1 MVFTSDTM
9 WWIIF
14 FVFIVWVVGLS
25 VIVLR
30 MVRHY
35 NTLTTATKKT
45 GLKEVLEVLLATQKG
60 LQSQTKDLYKVLDEV
75 KKDGRLHIQR
85 VGLVRFN
92 PFSDTGGSQSFTL
105 SLLDGYDNGLVM
117 TSLYARTGN
126 RWYIKEVVSGKG
138 KELVLS
144 KEEQAAVQ
152 KAKPFGGVA
161 HG

>member
-14 FVFIVWVVGLS
+14 FVVIAWVVGLS

-35 NTLTTATKKT
+35 NTLIGETDKTK
-45 GLKEVLEVLLATQKG
+45 LKDVLDVILATQKG
-60 LQSQTKDLYKVLDEV
+60 LQSETRDLYKALDEV
-75 KKDGRLHIQR
+75 RKDGRLHIQR

-105 SLLDGYDNGLVM
+105 ALLDGHDNGLIM
-117 TSLYARTGN
+117 TSLYARTGH

-138 KELVLS
+138 KELALS
-144 KEEQAAVQ
+144 KEEQAAVK
-152 KAKPFGGVA
+152 KAKPFEGIT

>member
-1 MVFTSDTM
+1 MVFNGDM
-9 WWIIF
+9 FPGIIF
-14 FVFIVWVVGLS
+14 FVLIAWVVGLS

-35 NTLTTATKKT
+35 NMLTGITNKT
-45 GLKEVLEVLLATQKG
+45 GLKDVIETILQTQKG

-75 KKDGRLHIQR
+75 KKDGRLHIQQ

-105 SLLDGYDNGLVM
+105 ALLDGHDNGLVM
-117 TSLYARTGN
+117 TSLYARTGH

-144 KEEQAAVQ
+144 KEEQTAVQ
-152 KAKPFGGVA
+152 KAKPVGGIT

>member
-14 FVFIVWVVGLS
+14 IIIIAWVAGLS

-35 NTLTTATKKT
+35 NTLTIGTNKT
-45 GLKEVLEVLLATQKG
+45 GLKEVLDVFLQTQKG
-60 LQSQTKDLYKVLDEV
+60 LQGQTKDLYKALDEV
-75 KKDGRLHIQR
+75 KRDGRLHIQR

-105 SLLDGYDNGLVM
+105 SFLDGHDNGLVM

-138 KELVLS
+138 KEIALS

-152 KAKPFGGVA
+152 KAKPLGGA
-161 HG
+161 THG

>member
-9 WWIIF
+9 WVVIF
-14 FVFIVWVVGLS
+14 FIVIAWVVGLS

-35 NTLTTATKKT
+35 NTLTAATNKT
-45 GLKEVLEVLLATQKG
+45 GLKDVLEVLFQTQKG
-60 LQSQTKDLYKVLDEV
+60 LQSQTKDLYKALDDV
-75 KKDGRLHIQR
+75 RKDGRLHIQR

-105 SLLDGYDNGLVM
+105 SLLDGHDNGLVM

-144 KEEQAAVQ
+144 KEEQTAVQ
-152 KAKPFGGVA
+152 KAKPFEGSI
-161 HG
+161 HE

>member
-1 MVFTSDTM
+1 MVFTLDIVSGV
-9 WWIIF
+9 IF
-14 FVFIVWVVGLS
+14 FVLIAWVVGLS

-35 NTLTTATKKT
+35 NTLTGATNKT
-45 GLKEVLEVLLATQKG
+45 GLKDVLEVMLVTQKG
-60 LQSQTKDLYKVLDEV
+60 LQSQTKDLYKVLDEIR
-75 KKDGRLHIQR
+75 KDGRLHIQR

-105 SLLDGYDNGLVM
+105 SLLDGHDNGLVM

-126 RWYIKEVVSGKG
+126 RWYIKEVRAGKG

-144 KEEQAAVQ
+144 KEEQTAIQ
-152 KAKPFGGVA
+152 KAKPF
-161 HG
+161 

>member
-1 MVFTSDTM
+1 MVFTSDTLA
-9 WWIIF
+9 WIIF
-14 FVFIVWVVGLS
+14 FVVVAWIVGLS

-35 NTLTTATKKT
+35 NTLIGTTNKT
-45 GLKEVLEVLLATQKG
+45 GLKDVLEVVLQTQKG
-60 LQSQTKDLYKVLDEV
+60 LQGQTRDLYKAVDEV
-75 KKDGRLHIQR
+75 KRDGRLHIQR

-105 SLLDGYDNGLVM
+105 CLLDGHDNGLVM
-117 TSLYARTGN
+117 TSLYARTGH

-152 KAKPFGGVA
+152 KAKPFGGVV

>member
-9 WWIIF
+9 WWVIF
-14 FVFIVWVVGLS
+14 FVGVAWVAGLS
-25 VIVLR
+25 LIVLR

-35 NTLTTATKKT
+35 NMLTASTNKT
-45 GLKEVLEVLLATQKG
+45 GLKDVLEVLLQTQKG
-60 LQSQTKDLYKVLDEV
+60 LQSQTKDLYKVLDDV

-105 SLLDGYDNGLVM
+105 ALLDGHDNGLVM

-126 RWYIKEVVSGKG
+126 RWYIKEVRSGKG

-144 KEEQAAVQ
+144 KEEQSAVQ
-152 KAKPFGGVA
+152 KAKPFEGSI
-161 HG
+161 HE

>member
-9 WWIIF
+9 WWVIF
-14 FVFIVWVVGLS
+14 FVVIAWVAGLT
-25 VIVLR
+25 VVVLR

-35 NTLTTATKKT
+35 NTLTGATNKT
-45 GLKEVLEVLLATQKG
+45 GLKDVLEILLATQKG
-60 LQSQTKDLYKVLDEV
+60 LQSQTKDLYKALDEV
-75 KKDGRLHIQR
+75 RKDGRLHIQR

-105 SLLDGYDNGLVM
+105 ALLDGHDNGLVM

-126 RWYIKEVVSGKG
+126 RWYIKEVRSGKG

-152 KAKPFGGVA
+152 KAKPFEGSI
-161 HG
+161 HE

>member
-9 WWIIF
+9 WGIIF
-14 FVFIVWVVGLS
+14 FVLVAWAVVLS

-35 NTLTTATKKT
+35 NTLIGATNKT
-45 GLKEVLEVLLATQKG
+45 GLKDVLEVTLATQKG

-75 KKDGRLHIQR
+75 RKDGKLHIQR
-85 VGLVRFN
+85 IGLVRFN

-105 SLLDGYDNGLVM
+105 SLLDGHDNGLVM

-126 RWYIKEVVSGKG
+126 RWYIKEVRSGKG
-138 KELVLS
+138 KEFVLS

-152 KAKPFGGVA
+152 KAKPF
-161 HG
+161 

>member
-9 WWIIF
+9 SWVIF
-14 FVFIVWVVGLS
+14 FAAITWMAGLS

-35 NTLTTATKKT
+35 NTLTGSTGKT
-45 GLKEVLEVLLATQKG
+45 GLKDVLEVMLASQKG
-60 LQSQTKDLYKVLDEV
+60 LQSDTRDLYKALDEV
-75 KKDGRLHIQR
+75 RRDGRLHIQR

-105 SLLDGYDNGLVM
+105 SLLDGHDNGLVM

-138 KELVLS
+138 KDLALS

-152 KAKPFGGVA
+152 KAKPFGGVV